1 MNVLAFVLAPV
12 AVAVVLF
19 VSGWAKVGDV
29 TGTRLAFVAMKVPAA
44 LTRPSVVRALPFAE
58 LLLGC
63 ALLLTWGWVLAV
75 AAAAATV
82 LFLVYAALVARVLR
96 AGEDVECHC
105 FGTLGDDRVTS
116 VTLAR
121 NLVLVLLAAL
131 ATGFGASGS
140 GVVPA
145 VGDFQ
150 GSDWWWPVMTA
161 LVVAHGPA
169 DLPARPGRRRAALDE
184 DEIET
189 TCGSPSRSASWSPRT
204 AGASSCATWHAD
216 SPSC

>member
-1 MNVLAFVLAPV
+1 ML
-12 AVAVVLF
+12 
-19 VSGWAKVGDV
+19 
-29 TGTRLAFVAMKVPAA
+29 
-44 LTRPSVVRALPFAE
+44 
-58 LLLGC
+58 
-63 ALLLTWGWVLAV
+63 
-75 AAAAATV
+75 AAAAAATTV

-140 GVVPA
+140 GLVPA

-161 LVVAHGPA
+161 LVVLTA
-169 DLPARPGRRRAALDE
+169 LLIFRPGGTVEEPPSTRTRSR
-184 DEIET
+184 T
-189 TCGSPSRSASWSPRT
+189 TCGSPCRSASSSPRT
-204 AGASSCATWHAD
+204 VTRSSCATWHAD